1 MKLTVKQ
8 KKFADE
14 YIISGNATQSA
25 IKAGYAK
32 KTACSIGPENLR
44 KPQIK
49 AYIDERLAQIDDAAI
64 AKQEEVLKYLTSVL
78 RGQSASEV
86 VVVEGIGDGASEAR
100 TVTKA
105 PDVKERLKAAE
116 LLGKRYGLYTDKVD
130 ASVTGTIV
138 FEDLDNVPDWSE
150 DKHTF
155 ANWTWLRGFWRT
167 RKRYRVVK
175 GSRASKKSKTI
186 SLGYMSHLEKSP
198 F

>member
-32 KTACSIGPENLR
+32 KTACSIGAENLR
-44 KPQIK
+44 KPLIK
-49 AYIDERLAQIDDAAI
+49 AYIDERLDQIDDAAI

-105 PDVKERLKAAE
+105 PDEKERLKAAE
-116 LLGKRYGLYTDKVD
+116 LLGKRYGLYTDRLD
-130 ASVTGTIV
+130 ATLTGNVI
-138 FEDLDNVPDWSE
+138 FEGSDEIPD
-150 DKHTF
+150 
-155 ANWTWLRGFWRT
+155 
-167 RKRYRVVK
+167 
-175 GSRASKKSKTI
+175 
-186 SLGYMSHLEKSP
+186 
-198 F
+198 